1 MSNNPL
7 VATRIPPAI
16 MEIIKED
23 VASGHYMSLSDW
35 VRVACIEY
43 AKRPKQDRQGGG
55 ALIKFMICRRAHAR
69 QGAPVRTRRIYKP
82 FIYTI

>member
-1 MSNNPL
+1 MATSPL

-16 MEIIKED
+16 MDIIKADLETGYYR
-23 VASGHYMSLSDW
+23 SISDW